1 MSEPSGQELLTSS
14 SDKVPFFKKR
24 TPKNNIRKRQRSPP
38 TTLERQTG
46 SDDDDDESIVS
57 EVITKERKTIKT
69 PFVQSTRRKRHLR
82 RTDDDDPEN
91 EEDDLGFGGD
101 QYQADRS
108 ATVRKDDAT
117 RYTTEFELDAAAMD
131 AMTSAINAGKAKK
144 QAGVEKK
151 PVKNSKLQVGPQKA
165 PANLRVTA
173 RFDYQPDICK
183 DYKGKNKKKVKK
195 CKVSWTHCLLFLFF
209 LCKETGFC
217 GYGDSCIFLHDR
229 GDYKSGWE
237 LDKEWEQAQ
246 KNKTTVKDQYAISDE
261 DSDEEVPFAC
271 LICRNEFT
279 DPVVTKCQHY
289 FCEACAINN
298 YKTSSKC
305 FACGAST
312 SGVFNTAK
320 NILEKLRQ
328 KKERIKQNQAD
339 EEEDRDLGLDEI
351 EGLETKQDSD
361 DDDDD
366 SDSDS
371 D

>member
-1 MSEPSGQELLTSS
+1 MSDPSGQELLTSS
-14 SDKVPFFKKR
+14 NDKVPFFKKR
-24 TPKNNIRKRQRSPP
+24 TPKNNIRKRQRSP
-38 TTLERQTG
+38 TSTHQTNTG
-46 SDDDDDESIVS
+46 SDADDDESIVS

-69 PFVQSTRRKRHLR
+69 PFVQSTRRKRPAR
-82 RTDDDDPEN
+82 RMDGDDPDEDDDDI
-91 EEDDLGFGGD
+91 GFGGD

-108 ATVRKDDAT
+108 TTVRKDDAT

-131 AMTSAINAGKAKK
+131 AMTK
-144 QAGVEKK
+144 
-151 PVKNSKLQVGPQKA
+151 
-165 PANLRVTA
+165 
-173 RFDYQPDICK
+173 
-183 DYKGKNKKKVKK
+183 
-195 CKVSWTHCLLFLFF
+195 
-209 LCKETGFC
+209 TGFC

-246 KNKTTVKDQYAISDE
+246 KNKNNTVKDQYAISDE

-271 LICRNEFT
+271 LICRNEFSN
-279 DPVVTKCQHY
+279 PVVTKCQHY

-305 FACGAST
+305 FACGAAT

-328 KKERIKQNQAD
+328 KRDRIKQNQAD
-339 EEEDRDLGLDEI
+339 DEEDRDLGLDQI

-361 DDDDD
+361 DDDD